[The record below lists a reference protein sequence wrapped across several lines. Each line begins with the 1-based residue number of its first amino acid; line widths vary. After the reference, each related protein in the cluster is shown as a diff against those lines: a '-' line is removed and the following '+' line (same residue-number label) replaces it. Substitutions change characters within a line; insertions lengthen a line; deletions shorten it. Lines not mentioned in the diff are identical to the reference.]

1 MKTLKTIYYHITG
14 TPTADENGVNLE
26 ENYIKADVYY
36 SEGGYSY
43 FSYKQT
49 PRGYFISAR
58 TVGRGKAGEA
68 GYMESY
74 SIINPRGFKQI
85 IGEPVTRQSAKKE
98 REAIAYFEENIDKLL
113 SEQFS
118 SIVFEKET

>member
-58 TVGRGKAGEA
+58 TVGRGKAGAA
-68 GYMESY
+68 GFMESY
-74 SIINPRGFKQI
+74 SILNPRGFKQI

-98 REAIAYFEENIDKLL
+98 REAIAVFDATIDDFIKVNFPDL
-113 SEQFS
+113 
-118 SIVFEKET
+118 ITEKEV

>member
-14 TPTADENGVNLE
+14 TPTADENGTNLE

-43 FSYKQT
+43 FSYKNT

-58 TVGRGKAGEA
+58 TVGRGRAGAA
-68 GYMESY
+68 GFMESY
-74 SIINPRGFKQI
+74 SILNPRGFKQM

-98 REAIAYFEENIDKLL
+98 RDAIIYFDANIDALL
-113 SEQFS
+113 LEQFS
-118 SIVFEKET
+118 GVLFEKEL